1 MRLKDYPPE
10 AYTPDI
16 NKDSVLFIQRDYS
29 IAENAK
35 TAEISLVRHGKTAA
49 EVCIDYAALDDS
61 AIQGEDYRLEK
72 GTLCWAADE
81 DGNKSFTVEIID
93 NEIQEQTDKHLIL
106 NLRSRDDVEL
116 GISRATLV
124 IVNDDLPVC
133 QLATQTLS
141 QKCNAQGKTF
151 TQEGMTIE
159 DGSQI
164 FGAVFANEVTQEG
177 GIVQNSTFKSNVIL
191 KNGSISDSEFYAAE
205 IENHSIMSNVT
216 FHSGSQVWQYDNN
229 ALIIDAVIEENAMI
243 QGGNLA
249 GHIDNQGRL
258 IDITFKGDVLEG
270 GTLQGIIRNEGGG
283 LIKNVNILP
292 TDNSSAYII
301 GGQVAG
307 KITGDA
313 KEPAFLQNLE
323 VLPDSHL
330 KNVRIDKTVKLPKD
344 VTLENVTL
352 AKDTNIMGGTL
363 KGEIICE
370 TESAPA
376 LLENVIISD
385 DTHLKNVILGD
396 HIQLGHNLSLAGQIK
411 NNGEHTLQDVQFA
424 ADTTLSGGRLIG
436 TISGV
441 ADSPVV
447 LKNLIVSDDSHLK
460 NVEVAENVIL
470 GDNLTLEGTIKNTG
484 DHTFQDIQL
493 APDTKI
499 SGGRLTGTII
509 GTAKSPALLEN
520 LVASSGSHL
529 ENLIIGE
536 QVILENEVTL
546 KNIHIST
553 GQHFSNLVISGDITL
568 ADDVVLEN
576 VQLGANTR
584 LQGGQLQGLITG
596 DPENP
601 AILDNVT
608 LLPDS
613 HLENVVILQ
622 NSTLAD
628 TVTTGSSVLFCTPA
642 SLGNDA
648 QGQSVDTQACFINQL
663 KTVSGPKRNRA
674 RLPYREAKTLSLSV
688 TILID
693 PKHVNQSAELLLVAI
708 QDNLMAINQYTRDQD
723 NWINWDGLIS
733 SLPTAAKPYEHLPAR
748 VEISIDNGHLTQ
760 ALNNELGELTFY
772 VGYRLSDGTVIY
784 NGSQPLNI
792 SLGNAT
798 SLEIVEDTR
807 KGVIQADPDITSF
820 FATGLSNHNGKA
832 TRHIKFIE
840 SETIT
845 LKTRIR
851 IDARHIGQ
859 PADIVIAVRR
869 LYQKQIELYSGGQL
883 WDNRLDQLPAVTHY
897 QALPEKVDLSI
908 YRGNMIDLPG
918 EYWLYI
924 GYRLDNESLIVFNGH
939 NPIHFSISEQ

>member
-1 MRLKDYPPE
+1 MTQGMACE
-10 AYTPDI
+10 AIFEPLTPKYTSKPSPNSTLDFGLI
-16 NKDSVLFIQRDYS
+16 EIKKPIIKRALNIIV
-29 IAENAK
+29 ENRGQADLI
-35 TAEISLVRHGKTAA
+35 ISAF
-49 EVCIDYAALDDS
+49 S
-61 AIQGEDYRLEK
+61 IQGEQ
-72 GTLCWAADE
+72 ADE
-81 DGNKSFTVEIID
+81 F
-93 NEIQEQTDKHLIL
+93 
-106 NLRSRDDVEL
+106 R
-116 GISRATLV
+116 LV
-124 IVNDDLPVC
+124 
-133 QLATQTLS
+133 S
-141 QKCNAQGKTF
+141 
-151 TQEGMTIE
+151 
-159 DGSQI
+159 
-164 FGAVFANEVTQEG
+164 
-177 GIVQNSTFKSNVIL
+177 
-191 KNGSISDSEFYAAE
+191 
-205 IENHSIMSNVT
+205 
-216 FHSGSQVWQYDNN
+216 
-229 ALIIDAVIEENAMI
+229 
-243 QGGNLA
+243 
-249 GHIDNQGRL
+249 
-258 IDITFKGDVLEG
+258 
-270 GTLQGIIRNEGGG
+270 
-283 LIKNVNILP
+283 
-292 TDNSSAYII
+292 
-301 GGQVAG
+301 
-307 KITGDA
+307 
-313 KEPAFLQNLE
+313 
-323 VLPDSHL
+323 PDF
-330 KNVRIDKTVKLPKD
+330 PF
-344 VTLENVTL
+344 TL
-352 AKDTNIMGGTL
+352 AKGAKAQTIKLACQPIETGLREAVLNLKTNDVLNQSVSYDLNCTGTAQPVPNYSLIVTQQGDGTVFNRPEGVACGSDCTSYPANTVIQLEAIADTDWQFTRWAGDCNQQ
-363 KGEIICE
+363 GEITLMADQSCTAIFNPVLLDELLTVSTTSDGIVISIPAGIDCGADCTEAFSNGTPVSLKATPHQGYQFEAWQGDCDQQGQVIMTEPKTCRATFNAIYHGLTVTTTGQGRIKLNEEMDCGKDCTHPFPSGTVVRLRPEPDIGWQFAKWQGDCE
-370 TESAPA
+370 TMPLHSEVSKAIEITLNHQHNCTAVFEQVGYPLTINTLGKGRVNLNNRFDCRETCTEIFSKGSAVSLTATPDEGWTFEGWQYGCTDS
-376 LLENVIISD
+376 LII
-385 DTHLKNVILGD
+385 
-396 HIQLGHNLSLAGQIK
+396 
-411 NNGEHTLQDVQFA
+411 HTLQDVQFA
-424 ADTTLSGGRLIG
+424 ADTTL
-436 TISGV
+436 
-441 ADSPVV
+441 
-447 LKNLIVSDDSHLK
+447 
-460 NVEVAENVIL
+460 
-470 GDNLTLEGTIKNTG
+470 
-484 DHTFQDIQL
+484 
-493 APDTKI
+493 

-520 LVASSGSHL
+520 VVVSSGSHL

-693 PKHVNQSAELLLVAI
+693 PKHVNQSAELLLVAF
-708 QDNLMAINQYTRDQD
+708 QDNLMEKNQYTRDQD
-723 NWINWDGLIS
+723 NWISWDGRIS

-772 VGYRLSDGTVIY
+772 VGYRLNDGTMIH

-798 SLEIVEDTR
+798 SLEILEDTR

-908 YRGNMIDLPG
+908 YRGNLIDLPG

-924 GYRLDNESLIVFNGH
+924 GYRLDNEPLIVFNGH